1 MKQFKYVQLEVA
13 GLGPDSDLPD
23 SESEE
28 LQLELEV
35 YYYSLVL
42 VVIALPVA
50 AAGSAH
56 HWQGSTTVPL
66 SVLSTAGK
74 DNLKLS
80 TTGD

>member
-13 GLGPDSDLPD
+13 GLGPDS
-23 SESEE
+23 ESEE

-35 YYYSLVL
+35 YYSLVL
-42 VVIALPVA
+42 VVIALPVS

-56 HWQGSTTVPL
+56 QGSTTVPL